1 MKFIQFGCWN
11 KYFCN
16 IDDPKVSPISNVM
29 HNIKLKIESGTYDFL
44 IVSGDNYYPET
55 IKHKNKKLKIKVF
68 NFEDFI
74 SGFNCLSNLPINK
87 YLLFGN
93 HEYNDNVILKEDLDK
108 LNSLPKEK
116 KEEELIKLIPHKCK
130 SLIEQKNIA
139 SVDSSIIIFQSVLFN
154 YEDSTKTLL
163 IMIDT
168 TIYDDIKNIEC
179 YKNILGETDDI
190 NATRLKITQYAQV
203 LEILK
208 AYTDASTII
217 FSGHH
222 PIIWCKN
229 KDEKNKFNY
238 VEGLISLFSQFEE
251 FLIEKKIIY
260 LCADTHIYQKGDVL
274 IKTENDNILLIE
286 QHIVGTGGA
295 DLDNLCID
303 NYKLISSRYP
313 EELIEVQPSIIE
325 ELSTGEIKEDLQTE
339 EQPSIIEELSTGE
352 IKEDL
357 QAEEQPSIIEGLSTK
372 EDLQA
377 EEVLIKQEQA
387 QASLTSNTSIIP
399 KVGKNVEITNFND
412 FKKLEYNITQ
422 QSHSYGFLEYDNGLI
437 NFVNVNFLN
446 SKQSKKFKV
455 NY

>member
-1 MKFIQFGCWN
+1 M
-11 KYFCN
+11 
-16 IDDPKVSPISNVM
+16 IS
-29 HNIKLKIESGTYDFL
+29 SSYDFL

-55 IKHKNKKLKIKVF
+55 IKSKKLKIKIF

-93 HEYNDNVILKEDLDK
+93 HEYNDDVILKEDLDK
-108 LNSLPKEK
+108 LNILPKEEK
-116 KEEELIKLIPHKCK
+116 DKELIKLIPHKCK
-130 SLIEQKNIA
+130 SLIEQKNI
-139 SVDSSIIIFQSVLFN
+139 SSIDPSIIIFQSVLFN

-190 NATRLKITQYAQV
+190 NATRIKRKQYEQI
-203 LEILK
+203 LEILTS
-208 AYTDASTII
+208 YTNASTII

-229 KDEKNKFNY
+229 KSGKNKFNY

-303 NYKLISSRYP
+303 NYKLISSKYP
-313 EELIEVQPSIIE
+313 EELIEEQPLIIE
-325 ELSTGEIKEDLQTE
+325 GLPTKEIKEDLE
-339 EQPSIIEELSTGE
+339 
-352 IKEDL
+352 
-357 QAEEQPSIIEGLSTK
+357 AEEQPLTIEGLSTKEIK

-377 EEVLIKQEQA
+377 EEVLIEQEEA
-387 QASLTSNTSIIP
+387 QVSVTSNTSIIP
-399 KVGKNVEITNFND
+399 KVGKNVEITKFND

-455 NY
+455 KY